1 MEDTV
6 LLGHGSGGTMMKR
19 IIDEVFFDAYA
30 GDELLRGDDAAVLMP
45 FALAAGADARAG
57 EAANLGATGTGDIL
71 DGSASTN
78 PSSPTDAG
86 AAAAD
91 AAGAGAAAADAAGA
105 GTTSRSPSVPSASLH
120 AFPQDA
126 SSQDGRIAFSTD
138 SFVVSPHF
146 FPGGDIGRLAVCG
159 TVNDI
164 ATSGAIPLYLS
175 CGFILEEGYPIADLK
190 RICASMAK
198 AAREAGVRLVTG
210 DTKVVN
216 RGHGDGVFI
225 NTSGIGVVPAG
236 VNLSGAYCQPGDKVL
251 VSGTL
256 GDHGITIMSCRESL
270 SFSADIQSDAAP
282 LNHLIADVLRAT
294 GSVATEAPADKTPA
308 TGHHA
313 EGLSAPGASGA
324 PGPSHVFTASS
335 VPGPSQV
342 SEVSTSSDK
351 SLEPGRAGVP
361 LCPVRCFRDP
371 TRGGLASTLNEL
383 AAQSCVDIQVDEDA
397 IPVKP
402 QVLGACDMLG
412 YDVLQVA
419 NEGKMVCVVAPE
431 AADAALA
438 AMRANP
444 YGVDAAIIG
453 EVSAARADRGPKVYV
468 RNAFGG
474 RRILDMLVGEQLPRI
489 C

>member
-6 LLGHGSGGTMMKR
+6 LLGHGSGGTMMRR
-19 IIDEVFFDAYA
+19 IIDEVFLDAYA
-30 GDELLRGDDAAVLMP
+30 GDELLRGDDAAVLNP
-45 FALAAGADARAG
+45 FALSGFS
-57 EAANLGATGTGDIL
+57 TFSTGD
-71 DGSASTN
+71 
-78 PSSPTDAG
+78 
-86 AAAAD
+86 
-91 AAGAGAAAADAAGA
+91 
-105 GTTSRSPSVPSASLH
+105 
-120 AFPQDA
+120 
-126 SSQDGRIAFSTD
+126 RIAFSTD

-164 ATSGAIPLYLS
+164 ATSGAVPLYLS

-190 RICASMAK
+190 RICASMAE
-198 AAREAGVRLVTG
+198 AAREAGVKLVTG

-225 NTSGIGVVPAG
+225 NTSGIGVVPSG
-236 VNLSGAYCQPGDKVL
+236 VNLSGAFCQPGDKVI

-256 GDHGITIMSCRESL
+256 GDHGITIMGCRESL
-270 SFSADIQSDAAP
+270 SFSTDMQSDAAP
-282 LNHLIADVLRAT
+282 LNHLIAETLKAT
-294 GSVATEAPADKTPA
+294 GSLLPPSAFSQGSNTNSTDVAPNDARSATAPSEA
-308 TGHHA
+308 
-313 EGLSAPGASGA
+313 
-324 PGPSHVFTASS
+324 
-335 VPGPSQV
+335 VPPN
-342 SEVSTSSDK
+342 
-351 SLEPGRAGVP
+351 
-361 LCPVRCFRDP
+361 PVRCFRDP

-383 AAQSCVDIQVDEDA
+383 AAQSNVDIEVDEDA
-397 IPVKP
+397 VPVNP

-431 AADAALA
+431 AADAAID

-444 YGVDAAIIG
+444 YGTNAAVIG
-453 EVSAARADRGPKVYV
+453 EVLRSRPERGPKVFV
-468 RNAFGG
+468 SNAFGG

>member
-1 MEDTV
+1 MGRVLEETV

-30 GDELLRGDDAAVLMP
+30 GDELLQGDDAATLTP
-45 FALAAGADARAG
+45 FAAGMGAANGDSDEG
-57 EAANLGATGTGDIL
+57 PDEAARKF
-71 DGSASTN
+71 SPFST
-78 PSSPTDAG
+78 
-86 AAAAD
+86 
-91 AAGAGAAAADAAGA
+91 
-105 GTTSRSPSVPSASLH
+105 
-120 AFPQDA
+120 
-126 SSQDGRIAFSTD
+126 DGRIAFSTD

-164 ATSGAIPLYLS
+164 ATSGAMPLYLS

-190 RICASMAK
+190 RICASMAE
-198 AAREAGVRLVTG
+198 AAREAGVKLVTG

-225 NTSGIGVVPAG
+225 NTSGIGVLPQG
-236 VNLSGAYCQPGDKVL
+236 VNLSGANCQPGDKVL

-282 LNHLIADVLRAT
+282 LNHLIADVLEAT
-294 GSVATEAPADKTPA
+294 GSCGISTDSSPELNTLSTEGKGSLPFPHTASA
-308 TGHHA
+308 A
-313 EGLSAPGASGA
+313 EKGSRPLSA
-324 PGPSHVFTASS
+324 
-335 VPGPSQV
+335 
-342 SEVSTSSDK
+342 
-351 SLEPGRAGVP
+351 
-361 LCPVRCFRDP
+361 VRCFRDP
-371 TRGGLASTLNEL
+371 TRGGIASTLNEL
-383 AAQSCVDIQVDEDA
+383 AGQSSVDIEVDEEA
-397 IPVKP
+397 IPVRP

-419 NEGKMVCVVAPE
+419 NEGKMVCVVAAE
-431 AADAALA
+431 QADAALA
-438 AMRANP
+438 AMKASS
-444 YGVDAAIIG
+444 YGADAAIIG
-453 EVSAARADRGPKVYV
+453 EVLPARADRGPKVYV